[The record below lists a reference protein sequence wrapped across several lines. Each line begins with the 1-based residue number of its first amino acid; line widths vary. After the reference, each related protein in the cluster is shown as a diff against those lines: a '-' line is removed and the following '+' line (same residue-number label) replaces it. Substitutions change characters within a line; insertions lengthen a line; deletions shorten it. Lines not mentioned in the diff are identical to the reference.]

1 MIFDINKAVSQSI
14 TGNNMKDVIIK
25 QDYLDGS
32 FGYKTSNNIN
42 KITVSG
48 KTYDITPGTFS
59 SSNYD
64 DIFEEMKKRF
74 NMTPIVH
81 HNCHNCGGRL
91 ELREDEHIFN
101 CPYCGSVY
109 AVGIQQINSKI

>member
-1 MIFDINKAVSQSI
+1 MIFDINQAVSQSI
-14 TGNNMKDVIIK
+14 TGNNIKNSVVI
-25 QDYLDGS
+25 QDGVI
-32 FGYKTSNNIN
+32 GNNTIS
-42 KITVSG
+42 KISVSG
-48 KTYDITPGTFS
+48 KTYDLKAATVDFS
-59 SSNYD
+59 ERTYD
-64 DIFEEMKKRF
+64 DIFEEMKRRF
-74 NMTPIVH
+74 NIAPIIH

>member
-14 TGNNMKDVIIK
+14 TGNNVKDSVVIQDVI
-25 QDYLDGS
+25 QDGVI
-32 FGYKTSNNIN
+32 GNNTIS

-48 KTYDITPGTFS
+48 KTYDLKASIVDFS
-59 SSNYD
+59 ERTYD
-64 DIFEEMKKRF
+64 DIFEEMKRRF
-74 NMTPIVH
+74 NMTPIIH

-91 ELREDEHIFN
+91 ELQEDEHIFN

>member
-14 TGNNMKDVIIK
+14 NGNTIKNSAIQQDGVIGNNTI
-25 QDYLDGS
+25 S
-32 FGYKTSNNIN
+32 

-48 KTYDITPGTFS
+48 KTYDLKASTVDFS
-59 SSNYD
+59 ERTYD
-64 DIFEEMKKRF
+64 DIFEEMKRRF
-74 NMTPIVH
+74 NITPIIH